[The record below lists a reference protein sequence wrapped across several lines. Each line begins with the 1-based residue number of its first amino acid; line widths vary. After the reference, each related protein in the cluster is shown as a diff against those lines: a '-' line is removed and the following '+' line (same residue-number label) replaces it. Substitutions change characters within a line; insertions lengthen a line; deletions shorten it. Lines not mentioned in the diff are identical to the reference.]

1 MKSSRIILRAFALVA
16 AAAAVAFASLYFL
29 TEPATSRATV
39 KKSVVAQPC
48 GDRIFGHVTSLARK
62 GDHLELRFDPAWF
75 TSGLTANTA
84 AGEDGAVAPGDPV
97 PNDNYV
103 VEGGHRSLAYV
114 LPATAHVTV
123 LAKGAAPDSSGFPA
137 AVITVSGP
145 SGVSILV
152 RTGSSVAGS
161 TVGFSSHWTRA
172 SGFVSTSTPSARSS
186 SSIGRSLRPR
196 PVAKPPSGA
205 VSRLCGRTVTS
216 R

>member
-137 AVITVSGP
+137 AVITVSELERMVNGGAHRP
-145 SGVSILV
+145 LFEPLDSGVWIRV
-152 RTGSSVAGS
+152 HVD
-161 TVGFSSHWTRA
+161 TVC
-172 SGFVSTSTPSARSS
+172 
-186 SSIGRSLRPR
+186 SLEQQYRP
-196 PVAKPPSGA
+196 
-205 VSRLCGRTVTS
+205 
-216 R
+216 